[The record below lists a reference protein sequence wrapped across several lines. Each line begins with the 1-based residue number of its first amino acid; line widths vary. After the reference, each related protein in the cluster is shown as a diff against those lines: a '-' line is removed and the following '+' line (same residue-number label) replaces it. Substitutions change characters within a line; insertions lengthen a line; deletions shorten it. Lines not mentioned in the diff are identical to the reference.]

1 MTPYL
6 SCETFRYMKVDTNS
20 RTVLPDTSLTLYN
33 VKARRGGSYILICPA
48 STPDNNRV
56 SELDEQQEV
65 VYSLR
70 KDGEVVFAT
79 MNEGERDKAANA
91 RAKRAGMYTGA
102 SDLVWP
108 RADGTTAYIEM
119 KRASG
124 KPADIKP
131 EQDTFLGQMGK
142 RGHLAVVCFGYKA
155 GRYLTTHADEFLLYV
170 RDLNKC

>member
-1 MTPYL
+1 
-6 SCETFRYMKVDTNS
+6 MKVDTNS
-20 RTVLPDTSLTLYN
+20 RTLLPDTSLALYN
-33 VKARRGGSYILICPA
+33 VKSRRGGSYIIICPTTTPP
-48 STPDNNRV
+48 STRV

-70 KDGEVVFAT
+70 KAGEVVFAT

-119 KRASG
+119 KKASG
-124 KPADIKP
+124 TFSDIKP
-131 EQDTFLGQMGK
+131 EQDTFLGQMGQ
-142 RGHLAVVCFGYKA
+142 RGQLAVVCFGYKA
-155 GRYLTTHADEFLLYV
+155 ARYLTTHADEFLCYV
-170 RDLNKC
+170 RDLNGWSA